1 MFKFIIIIIIILLIL
16 GVGIRN
22 KQSNLVSINSDISVK
37 NFSELEELLFVYG
50 KEFLRKSLTIYFF
63 YSYIYIVLALI
74 PFYIGP

>member
-1 MFKFIIIIIIILLIL
+1 MY
-16 GVGIRN
+16 
-22 KQSNLVSINSDISVK
+22 LVSINSDISVK